1 MMEAGRLNNSVVR
14 FVLLG
19 LLVVAA
25 LVLWQLSSRR
35 VDVTTLKPLIDKRA
49 ATVARH
55 TFDPAAQPADMPP
68 LVAPETAECDTDFI
82 SNASV
87 SGRSKKV
94 DSTHAEVAVTGVKV
108 TLELK
113 INIWVPEGATQQVI
127 KHEEGHRQISEYSY
141 RDADKV
147 AEEIAAEHLGEKMSV
162 SGSDLEAEINASLQ
176 KIGAEITAEYNR
188 KLNPNVMQ
196 QRFDDIT
203 DHSRYDITASD
214 AVARVL
220 KEN

>member
-1 MMEAGRLNNSVVR
+1 MNKSTVR
-14 FVLLG
+14 FALLG
-19 LLVVAA
+19 LLLIVA
-25 LVLWQLSSRR
+25 LGLWQLSFR
-35 VDVTTLKPLIDKRA
+35 KPHAAASAPQIIKQA
-49 ATVARH
+49 ATVTRH
-55 TFDPAAQPADMPP
+55 TFDPAAPPADMPP

-87 SGRSKKV
+87 SGRSKKL
-94 DSTHAEVAVTGVKV
+94 DSTHAEVTVTGVKV

-127 KHEEGHRQISEYSY
+127 EHEVGHRQISEYSY

-147 AEEIAAEHLGEKMSV
+147 AEQIGAEHIGEKMSV
-162 SGSDLEAEINASLQ
+162 SGSDLDAEINTALQ

-188 KLNPNVMQ
+188 RLNPNPLQ
-196 QRFDDIT
+196 QRYDDIT
-203 DHSRYDITASD
+203 DHSRYDIATND

-220 KEN
+220 KEK

>member
-1 MMEAGRLNNSVVR
+1 LNKSVVR

-25 LVLWQLSSRR
+25 LVLWHWSSRR
-35 VDVTTLKPLIDKRA
+35 VDVTALKPLIDKRA
-49 ATVARH
+49 AMVARH
-55 TFDPAAQPADMPP
+55 TFDAAAQPADMPP

-94 DSTHAEVAVTGVKV
+94 DSTHAEVTVTRVKV

-113 INIWVPEGATQQVI
+113 INIWVREGATQQVI
-127 KHEEGHRQISEYSY
+127 EHEEGHRQISEYSY

-147 AEEIAAEHLGEKMSV
+147 AEEIAAEHIGEKMSV
-162 SGSDLEAEINASLQ
+162 SGSDLEAEINAALQ
-176 KIGAEITAEYNR
+176 KVGAEITAKYNR
-188 KLNPNVMQ
+188 KLNPNVAQ
-196 QRFDDIT
+196 QRYDDIT